1 MSKTSLWQPA
11 DEQYCCDTEKE
22 VQEHAVTRPP
32 LKACDSFPA
41 VNRLATFRV
50 RPVAVLLKSSVV

>member
-11 DEQYCCDTEKE
+11 DEQDCRDTEKE

-32 LKACDSFPA
+32 LKAVIHFP
-41 VNRLATFRV
+41 R
-50 RPVAVLLKSSVV
+50 